1 MFDKFCIRHSAQ
13 ILTHFCSNQ
22 LCPQFLTFYCTQC
35 EIKQCNKNY
44 HLQQFENLS
53 YFINKLVLPYFDT
66 KQIEYCK
73 QQMNKIIS
81 NFNIIQDKIINDYD
95 KAIEKIIE
103 YIQNRSNSFKTE
115 IISQIDF
122 QKQYMIEKLQE
133 FQQTMDKHYNAYKFS
148 YDQIKAVLNV
158 QDSNV
163 HIEEHYR
170 QINMIKLQEY
180 YNILLRMQPE
190 LEILATENSLQITK
204 EQQIIESF
212 NHNIYKEFKDKIT
225 EYSENILTILWSKYY
240 SMTSNI
246 HLYENKTES
255 IAQSEI
261 VENIRISRSSS
272 SNTYSVF
279 NEIDNII
286 AMGQHINNN
295 TSIKLKSQSYG
306 YTKFN
311 LMNQGQLSIRY
322 DQLENQQ
329 QLPVI
334 TPHCILVI
342 KNQNIILTAGDS
354 NTIFVWIHKKESNL
368 WRLES
373 QLVLPNK
380 EQQYIQCMELLYN
393 PFISESR
400 NSKQSFA
407 NLKVLLNPIIA
418 VCGQN
423 NIYIV
428 QLDIM
433 TNQITIQCHY
443 TIRDQKEQEVHAVQQ
458 CQIIG
463 SYNYFIVGMEKG
475 TMILFNYIISI
486 DNTFSIRIDQMIKQH
501 KDCITSIEIIGDQLI
516 AVASNDRSVTIW
528 QYFNNKLK
536 LLPIKLNR
544 FWEDISCIRQVYTNS
559 FITFDSNFNITQWYL
574 ENQNK
579 IVIINSLQSS
589 KLKQEV
595 QEAMIINNPDNSQDF
610 CILLLIREQI
620 NNYKIIILDRYFSVV
635 SQESLPQ
642 QFQSYLTITR
652 KKHNHYITNY
662 KMRIINDSLPN
673 KAFSSFIDVKQNEKQ
688 PNQQQQQQSFTQ
700 QQQLNQNKKVSLAII
715 NNSKTNLH
723 FIEISYTIGTE

>member
-1 MFDKFCIRHSAQ
+1 MFDKFCIRHSDQ

-44 HLQQFENLS
+44 HLQQFDNLS
-53 YFINKLVLPYFDT
+53 HFINKLSLPNFDT
-66 KQIEYCK
+66 KQIEYCQ

-81 NFNIIQDKIINDYD
+81 NFNTIQEKIINDYD

-103 YIQNRSNSFKTE
+103 YIQNRSSSFKTE

-122 QKQYMIEKLQE
+122 QKEYMIDKLTE
-133 FQQTMDKHYNAYKFS
+133 FTNTMDKHYNTYKQS
-148 YDQIKAVLNV
+148 YDQTKSILNA
-158 QDSNV
+158 QESNV

-170 QINMIKLQEY
+170 QVDMTSLQEY
-180 YNILLRMQPE
+180 YNVLLRMQPE
-190 LEILATENSLQITK
+190 LEVLAIENSLQITK

-212 NHNIYKEFKDKIT
+212 NHNIYKEFQDKII
-225 EYSENILTILWSKYY
+225 EYAENILTLLWSKYY

-246 HLYENKTES
+246 HLYDNKTQS
-255 IAQSEI
+255 IAQSEMI
-261 VENIRISRSSS
+261 ENIRISRSSS
-272 SNTYSVF
+272 SNSYSVF

-286 AMGQHINNN
+286 AMGQQFNNNN

-311 LMNQGQLSIRY
+311 LMTQAQLSIRRNHL
-322 DQLENQQ
+322 DNQQ
-329 QLPVI
+329 QLPII

-342 KNQNIILTAGDS
+342 KNQHIILTAGDS
-354 NTIFVWIHKKESNL
+354 NTIYVWIHKKESNL

-373 QLVLPNK
+373 QLQLQSK

-428 QLDIM
+428 QFDIM
-433 TNQITIQCHY
+433 TNQITIQCQY
-443 TIRDQKEQEVHAVQQ
+443 TIKDQKEQEIHTVQQ
-458 CQIIG
+458 CQTMG
-463 SYNYFIVGMEKG
+463 SYNYFIIGMEKG

-486 DNTFSIRIDQMIKQH
+486 DNTFTIKIDQIIKQH

-516 AVASNDRSVTIW
+516 AVASNDRSVSIW
-528 QYFNNKLK
+528 QYFNNKLR
-536 LLPIKLNR
+536 LSPIKLNR
-544 FWEDISCIRQVYTNS
+544 FWEDIPCLRQVYTNS

-574 ENQNK
+574 ENLNK

-595 QEAMIINNPDNSQDF
+595 QEAVIINNPDNAQDF
-610 CILLLIREQI
+610 CIILLIREQS
-620 NNYKIIILDRYFSVV
+620 NTNKIVILDRYFSVV
-635 SQESLPQ
+635 SSESLPQ
-642 QFQSYLTITR
+642 QFQSYLSIPR

-662 KMRIINDSLPN
+662 KMRIINDLAPN
-673 KAFSSFIDVKQNEKQ
+673 KGFSSFVDVKQNEKQ
-688 PNQQQQQQSFTQ
+688 PNQQQQQSFSQ
-700 QQQLNQNKKVSLAII
+700 QQQMNQNKKVNLAII
-715 NNSKTNLH
+715 NNNKTNQH
-723 FIEISYTIGTE
+723 FIEISYIIGTD